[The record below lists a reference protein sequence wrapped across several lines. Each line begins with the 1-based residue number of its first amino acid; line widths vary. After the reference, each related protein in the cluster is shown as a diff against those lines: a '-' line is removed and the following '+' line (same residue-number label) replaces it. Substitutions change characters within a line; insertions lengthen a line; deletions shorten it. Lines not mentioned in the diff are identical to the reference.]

1 MGRKRNIPIDVLHKR
16 KKGQKRK
23 GKGNLLAGLGSLKPA
38 GLRSSPIV
46 ARTSIPSKAQ
56 SQGDCQVWASAPSS

>member
-46 ARTSIPSKAQ
+46 ARTSIPSKGTI
-56 SQGDCQVWASAPSS
+56 SGGLPGLGKRSK